1 MTTIWFAEER
11 LRGEL
16 AGELQIFET
25 IFQLQ
30 KFIALLRRVYGEWL
44 TLEPWFSSETNGKI

>member
-11 LRGEL
+11 LLRGEL

-30 KFIALLRRVYGEWL
+30 KFIALLRRVYGEVAHVRAMIL
-44 TLEPWFSSETNGKI
+44 FRD